1 MSPINFEYRKQLIA
15 EIPDLLKCFQCGTCT
30 AACQANK
37 YGGAYS
43 PRQKILAAQYGN
55 KSIINAE
62 LWRCVTCNSCNERC
76 PQEVNPYEVLIKL
89 KNIAYR
95 DGIVDESYGEAERTF
110 ASTGRLLPISDAVNT
125 RRASLGLKEFKPVE
139 ELVKLLK
146 K

>member
-55 KSIINAE
+55 KSIINEE

-76 PQEVNPYEVLIKL
+76 PQEVNPYEILIKL

-95 DGIVDESYGEAERTF
+95 DGSSSRFQIRNHNK
-110 ASTGRLLPISDAVNT
+110 GRYCGRFHSRHHCYPRYTCTS
-125 RRASLGLKEFKPVE
+125 K
-139 ELVKLLK
+139 
-146 K
+146 